1 MRLILLKKVV
11 MLLSQYQGT
20 MKKTT
25 RMTTL
30 CEDIGYRYRYRC
42 WDITKAIYQVCFKIR
57 ERNRIMSIYLK
68 ASSKLMVARY
78 GLKTMLMEK
87 ELLFI
92 LVLLRQKQIKSTLM
106 NLGYIDL
113 STIHLNELLLLW
125 KETKR
130 QITKTSCP

>member
-1 MRLILLKKVV
+1 

-68 ASSKLMVARY
+68 ASSKLMVAKY
-78 GLKTMLMEK
+78 GLKTTLMEK
-87 ELLFI
+87 EPLFI
-92 LVLLRQKQIKSTLM
+92 LVLLRQNKSKHVM
-106 NLGYIDL
+106 NLGYINL
-113 STIHLNELLLLW
+113 STIHLMNYCYYR
-125 KETKR
+125 KEPKDKLPR
-130 QITKTSCP
+130 HAAISS